1 MKVKWLKMKKSSF
14 VEGTF
19 IATAAIIFVK
29 ILGMLYVIPFYAIV
43 GTEGA
48 ALYAYAYNIYNI
60 FLDIS
65 TVGLPVAISKITNE
79 YNTLKKNDAKYR
91 AYKIAINMMKFI
103 SVFVFVLLFLFAEPI
118 ARLIIGNLT
127 GGNSAADI
135 TSVIRCISFAILVI
149 PYLSVTKGYLQGHN
163 IINVSS
169 LANVI
174 EQVIRIIIILLGSY
188 LVINVFNG
196 SYVTGVEIA
205 LSGAF
210 FGGLAAYIYIKIKM
224 NRNKKEL
231 GLATAKKKDK
241 ITNKEI
247 TKKILMYSIPFIIIN
262 CVSSLYSFVDMV
274 LVMRGMGM
282 VGYNTKEVEFIA
294 TSISTWAG
302 KINMIV
308 ISIAM
313 GMTVSLIPSIVNS
326 YTLKKWDDVNK
337 KINTSLKM
345 IIFISLPMAIGLS
358 MLSKEVWAIFYG
370 PSEIGATILSLSV
383 FMAVFLN
390 LYMVTSSIMQSLNRF
405 GVVYKS
411 AISGFL
417 TNALLDLPLILLF
430 NKIGI
435 PSYLGAIVATIIGYS
450 ISIAISL
457 VSIRKKQKEINYMDA
472 IKTSFKILV
481 PSLVMVLG
489 LVLLQSVYHSN
500 IDSNMS
506 NLLYILVNA
515 IVGIIIY
522 FSVSYKMGLFQSVF
536 GKEQMDK
543 YLKKLRLLKD

>member
-1 MKVKWLKMKKSSF
+1 
-14 VEGTF
+14 
-19 IATAAIIFVK
+19 
-29 ILGMLYVIPFYAIV
+29 
-43 GTEGA
+43 
-48 ALYAYAYNIYNI
+48 
-60 FLDIS
+60 
-65 TVGLPVAISKITNE
+65 
-79 YNTLKKNDAKYR
+79 
-91 AYKIAINMMKFI
+91 MKFI

-127 GGNSAADI
+127 GGNSATDI

-169 LANVI
+169 VANVI

-231 GLATAKKKDK
+231 GLATTKKKDK

-262 CVSSLYSFVDMV
+262 CISSLYSFVDMV

-450 ISIAISL
+450 LSIVISL

-506 NLLYILVNA
+506 NLLYIVVNA

>member
-1 MKVKWLKMKKSSF
+1 
-14 VEGTF
+14 
-19 IATAAIIFVK
+19 
-29 ILGMLYVIPFYAIV
+29 
-43 GTEGA
+43 
-48 ALYAYAYNIYNI
+48 
-60 FLDIS
+60 
-65 TVGLPVAISKITNE
+65 
-79 YNTLKKNDAKYR
+79 
-91 AYKIAINMMKFI
+91 
-103 SVFVFVLLFLFAEPI
+103 
-118 ARLIIGNLT
+118 
-127 GGNSAADI
+127 
-135 TSVIRCISFAILVI
+135 
-149 PYLSVTKGYLQGHN
+149 
-163 IINVSS
+163 
-169 LANVI
+169 
-174 EQVIRIIIILLGSY
+174 
-188 LVINVFNG
+188 
-196 SYVTGVEIA
+196 
-205 LSGAF
+205 
-210 FGGLAAYIYIKIKM
+210 
-224 NRNKKEL
+224 
-231 GLATAKKKDK
+231 
-241 ITNKEI
+241 
-247 TKKILMYSIPFIIIN
+247 
-262 CVSSLYSFVDMV
+262 MV

-294 TSISTWAG
+294 TSISTWSG

-450 ISIAISL
+450 ISIVISL

-489 LVLLQSVYHSN
+489 LALLQSVYHSN
-500 IDSNMS
+500 INSNMS